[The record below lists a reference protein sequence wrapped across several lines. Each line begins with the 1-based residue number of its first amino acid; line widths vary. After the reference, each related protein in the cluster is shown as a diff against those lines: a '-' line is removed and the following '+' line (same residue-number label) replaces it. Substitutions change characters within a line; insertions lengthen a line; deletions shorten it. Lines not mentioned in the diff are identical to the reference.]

1 MERQNMEGDSA
12 TRADH
17 QSTQAEQSDL
27 LLPDI
32 SSVSPPRGWLPCTVL
47 SNTTPGQK
55 AGVAQTTLCGE
66 KPSAPFLFFFLYEN
80 AIHF

>member
-1 MERQNMEGDSA
+1 MEGDSA
-12 TRADH
+12 TRAGH

-47 SNTTPGQK
+47 SNTTLGQSRSGSLK
-55 AGVAQTTLCGE
+55 
-66 KPSAPFLFFFLYEN
+66 
-80 AIHF
+80 